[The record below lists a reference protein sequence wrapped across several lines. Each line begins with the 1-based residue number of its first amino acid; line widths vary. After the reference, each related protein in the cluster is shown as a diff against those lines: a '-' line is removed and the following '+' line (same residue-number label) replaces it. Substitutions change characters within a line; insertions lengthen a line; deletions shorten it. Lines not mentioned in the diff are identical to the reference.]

1 METLLQSPL
10 VWLIAAGALVVGVL
24 LGRALAGRGAR
35 REAERARALEEQL
48 QRAEAEQ
55 TRYRAQVSDHF
66 VETSRRLRDLTVQ
79 YKAVYEHLA
88 DGARTLCPEGVVSIA
103 ASLAEALPATAGAG
117 DPAAADEAQ
126 LDLDLDEEPG
136 RWSRAD
142 VGRDRDDELGPL
154 LDEEPPAPPSLAG
167 EPLSRFR

>member
-1 METLLQSPL
+1 LEPLLQSPL
-10 VWLIAAGALVVGVL
+10 VWGIAAGALVVGVL

-88 DGARTLCPEGVVSIA
+88 DGARTLCPEGVVAIA
-103 ASLAEALPATAGAG
+103 PSLAEALPLTAGAG
-117 DPAAADEAQ
+117 AAAADEAQ

-154 LDEEPPAPPSLAG
+154 LDEESPAPPTLAG